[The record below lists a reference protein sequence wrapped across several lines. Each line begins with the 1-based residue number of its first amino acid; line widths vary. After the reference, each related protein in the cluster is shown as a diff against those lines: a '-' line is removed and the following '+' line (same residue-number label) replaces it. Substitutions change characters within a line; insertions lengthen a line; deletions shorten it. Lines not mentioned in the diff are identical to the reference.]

1 MDTDRHKSFSVFEPH
16 IKSIRNKFGFCYFGS
31 FFDDTNE
38 WNQRFLNRTRAINFI
53 FLKVQSLYFY

>member
-38 WNQRFLNRTRAINFI
+38 WEP
-53 FLKVQSLYFY
+53 KVFEPDRSN